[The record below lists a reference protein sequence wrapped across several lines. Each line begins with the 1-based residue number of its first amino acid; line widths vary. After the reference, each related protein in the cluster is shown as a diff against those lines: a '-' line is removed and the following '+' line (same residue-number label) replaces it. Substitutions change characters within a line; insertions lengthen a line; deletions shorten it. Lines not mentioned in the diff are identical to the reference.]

1 MKTNI
6 AVGIIKDSGSNAGA
20 GHAVPYLQLAL
31 SNKGTNNCIPNTET
45 FLEPGDVVFG
55 WKDANTYWVAAIYL
69 GGDPVDRANYEPLN
83 EIQMETSC
91 TIYNTIQTNPHYS
104 ATHYSPLHYST

>member
-6 AVGIIKDSGSNAGA
+6 AVGIIRNNGSGGA
-20 GHAVPYLQLAL
+20 GYGVVAYLQLAL
-31 SNKGTNNCIPNTET
+31 SNKGTNNCIPNVET
-45 FLEPGDVVFG
+45 YLEPGDVVFG

-69 GGDPVDRANYEPLN
+69 GGDPIDRDNYQPLN
-83 EIQMETSC
+83 EIQMETAC

-104 ATHYSPLHYST
+104 AAHYSPLHYST